1 MMLNWSAAGA
11 ILLALAVIIG
21 AFGAHALQG
30 RLDAYSKGIYE
41 TGVMYHFFHAMG
53 LLVVSILPRMGALS
67 PSRAAWVCGL
77 LLAGMLLFSGSLY
90 ALAISGVRLWGA
102 VTPFGGLCFIA
113 AWLLL
118 AYWLLRPA

>member
-1 MMLNWSAAGA
+1 MMNWSVAGS

-41 TGVMYHFFHAMG
+41 TGVMYHFFHALG
-53 LLVVSILPRMGALS
+53 LLVVSFLPRIGALS
-67 PSRAAWVCGL
+67 ASRAAWVCGL

-90 ALAISGVRLWGA
+90 ALAISGVRMWGA

-118 AYWLLRPA
+118 AYWLMRAA

>member
-1 MMLNWSAAGA
+1 MNWSVAGS

-41 TGVMYHFFHAMG
+41 TGVMYHFFHALG
-53 LLVVSILPRMGALS
+53 LLVVSFLPRIGALS
-67 PSRAAWVCGL
+67 ASRAAWVCGL

-90 ALAISGVRLWGA
+90 ALAISGVRMWGA

-118 AYWLLRPA
+118 AYWLMRAA